1 MILWLH
7 VLAAITW
14 VGGMVFLLA
23 VLAPLFHGT
32 LPAREEIQIAYGAG
46 RRYQFVVARAME
58 VLLVTGILAIVFR
71 GGKGAGVSHG
81 FWQIL
86 ALKVLGFL
94 VMAALQT
101 WQRISMNRQLAPL
114 LIAGGGGILGEQ
126 QWRAILSRMTQ
137 VTRWNLGIGVVMV
150 LLGLLLRAR

>member
-1 MILWLH
+1 M
-7 VLAAITW
+7 
-14 VGGMVFLLA
+14 FLLT

-32 LPAREEIQIAYGAG
+32 LPAREEIQIAYAAG

-58 VLLVTGILAIVFR
+58 TLLVTGILAILLR
-71 GGKGAGVSHG
+71 GGRGADVSQG

-94 VMAALQT
+94 VMAGLQT

-137 VTRWNLGIGVVMV
+137 VTRWNLSIGVAMV
-150 LLGLLLRAR
+150 LLGLLLRAQ